1 MRFDWIVALRVVIF
15 FGDVEKEDDAFFIF
29 FQGTTGLGFSIGGGT
44 DNPHIDNDYGIYITR
59 VIKGGAA
66 QLDGR
71 LR

>member
-1 MRFDWIVALRVVIF
+1 MMPFVF
-15 FGDVEKEDDAFFIF
+15 F

-71 LR
+71 LRL

>member
-1 MRFDWIVALRVVIF
+1 MRFDWSVAWHVVIF
-15 FGDVEKEDDAFFIF
+15 FSDVEKEDDVFFF

>member
-1 MRFDWIVALRVVIF
+1 MAWHVVIF
-15 FGDVEKEDDAFFIF
+15 FIDVEEEDDTCLIF
-29 FQGTTGLGFSIGGGT
+29 FCQGTTGLGFSIGGGT